1 VSAAGAIALL
11 GASGKM
17 GTIVERILAED
28 PDFRVA
34 VRIDRSLAPDAGP
47 PRRTTSPADLAPGE
61 VEAILDVSS
70 PSGTRAAAEAASRL
84 GCALVSGTTGL
95 DETTQAE
102 LHAAAERAA
111 VCWSP
116 NFSVGI
122 PILARALR
130 LVAEHA
136 PASWQLEILE
146 IHHGQKK
153 DAPSGTAWKLAET
166 WRARR
171 PGGIVHG
178 RVGTGAPRPPDEIGV
193 HAARLADVPGEHRL
207 FLAGAGEMIEI
218 VHRVTG
224 REAFARGCVEALR
237 RIVRQGPG
245 WYEWD
250 DLVFGG

>member
-1 VSAAGAIALL
+1 
-11 GASGKM
+11 M
-17 GTIVERILAED
+17 GETVERLLTD
-28 PDFRVA
+28 VPDLRLT
-34 VRIDRSLAPDAGP
+34 VRIDRSIAPRSGP
-47 PRRTTSPADLAPGE
+47 PRVVASPADLAPGE
-61 VEAILDVSS
+61 VQAILDVSS
-70 PSGTRAAAEAASRL
+70 PEGTRAAAEAAARL

-95 DETTQAE
+95 DEPLRQLLRRTAE
-102 LHAAAERAA
+102 KVP

-136 PASWQLEILE
+136 PSSWQLEVLE

-166 WRARR
+166 WRSVR
-171 PGGIVHG
+171 PGAVVHG
-178 RVGTGAPRPPDEIGV
+178 REGTTGPRAAEEVGI
-193 HAARLADVPGEHRL
+193 HAARLADVAGEHRL

-218 VHRVTG
+218 AHRVSG
-224 REAFARGCVEALR
+224 REAFARGCIEALR
-237 RIVRQGPG
+237 RIARQGPG

-250 DLVFGG
+250 DLVFGA